1 MTELFPNISQE
12 ARKQADLAW
21 TIAWNQNTPT
31 QAAKMLDAFTNYYSS
46 VSKEE
51 GIQEFLQFYF
61 NLKMEELKNE
71 DNSNKR

>member
-12 ARKQADLAW
+12 TRKQAELAW
-21 TIAWNQNTPT
+21 SIAKTCKNPMD
-31 QAAKMLDAFTNYYSS
+31 AAEMLNSFTNYYSL

-51 GIQEFLQFYF
+51 GIKEFLQFYF

-71 DNSNKR
+71 NNSSER